1 MGFGRFGARVVST
14 SESNDCVHMT
24 EISKIPSEKFISTRE
39 AASRLGV
46 ALSTVQAW
54 VESGILPAWKTAGG
68 HRRIPTSSI
77 EAVHLRQQ
85 SILNTVSPPETL
97 K

>member
-46 ALSTVQAW
+46 ALSTVQA
-54 VESGILPAWKTAGG
+54 
-68 HRRIPTSSI
+68 
-77 EAVHLRQQ
+77 
-85 SILNTVSPPETL
+85 
-97 K
+97 